1 MNQSSILKKNWT
13 ASKIQQNT
21 SNSGIRSKETSCKH
35 HWQHL
40 MAHPSKGNIHEMSKE
55 FMQTALKDRPDILE
69 ALMPDWSPGCRRLT
83 PGPGY
88 LDACIQENVD
98 YICTPI
104 KCVHEDSIETVD
116 GKIRKV
122 DTIIC
127 ATGFDV

>member
-1 MNQSSILKKNWT
+1 MQAPLAAFDGTPEQRKF
-13 ASKIQQNT
+13 
-21 SNSGIRSKETSCKH
+21 
-35 HWQHL
+35 
-40 MAHPSKGNIHEMSKE
+40 HEMSKE